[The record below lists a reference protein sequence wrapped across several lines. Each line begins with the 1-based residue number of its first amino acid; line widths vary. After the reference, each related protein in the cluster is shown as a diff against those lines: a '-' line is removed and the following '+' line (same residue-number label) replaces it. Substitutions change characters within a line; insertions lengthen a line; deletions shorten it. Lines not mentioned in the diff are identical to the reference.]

1 MIEAYEIFYQFED
14 KTIFKHLNLSLSTG
28 CVTSILGPNGAGK
41 STLLGCLSGSLLPNK
56 GEVYLDG
63 KRIRDYSLLAL
74 AQKRAVLSQT
84 SVINFPFTAKE
95 IVLMGRNPFAFERN
109 ERKDMEIVEQ
119 ALQLLDAYHLNDRI
133 YPTLSGG
140 EQQRVQLA
148 RVFAQLW
155 QKQNACLFLDEP
167 TSALDLK
174 HQHRVLQL
182 TRDLAYEQGFTV
194 CIVMHDLNLAKFYSD
209 QVIMLKNESESFM
222 GDVLH
227 TLTQYNIANVFDMS
241 VELVKQSYSAN

>member
-1 MIEAYEIFYQFED
+1 MIEAYKLFCQFED
-14 KTIFKHLNLSLSTG
+14 KTIFKHFNLSLSTG
-28 CVTSILGPNGAGK
+28 RVTSILGPNGAGK

-63 KRIRDYSLLAL
+63 TRIQDYSLLAL

-95 IVLMGRNPFAFERN
+95 IVFMGRNPFSFERN
-109 ERKDMEIVEQ
+109 EKKDMEIVEQ
-119 ALQLLDAYHLNDRI
+119 ALQLLDAYHLKDRI

-194 CIVMHDLNLAKFYSD
+194 CLVMHDLNLAKFYSD
-209 QVIMLKNESESFM
+209 QVILLKDESESFM

-227 TLTQYNIANVFDMS
+227 TLTQENIANVFDMS